1 MGEYEDRYPEAYGHN
16 EDIDPS
22 DRHFGGIGLPRQVR
36 GDLPADD
43 RPRGNEAGPGETPPA
58 PIVRAMHADMVR
70 TPREICDD
78 IWQQLDHSPFVDA
91 SGVTVSVA
99 DSEVTLEGTI
109 NSLIAISLAQSL
121 AANVAGVSRVQVR
134 LRVKPPHHAYE
145 PEPVPVAKLD

>member
-16 EDIDPS
+16 EETDAGE
-22 DRHFGGIGLPRQVR
+22 RHFGGLGLPRQVR

-43 RPRGNEAGPGETPPA
+43 RPRPNEAGPGETPPA
-58 PIVRAMHADMVR
+58 PIARPMHAGMVR

-78 IWQQLDHSPFVDA
+78 IWRQLDHSPFIDA

-99 DSEVTLEGTI
+99 DSEVTLDGTI

-134 LRVKPPHHAYE
+134 LQVKPAHHAYE
-145 PEPVPVAKLD
+145 PEPVPVAKPD